1 METSIFD
8 IIGEQLTGKEI
19 KLYKYDWGENG
30 IKYYY
35 EEQDTYYSP
44 DAYLGF
50 KYVKIE
56 NVTLG
61 SINTSKGLKGLIAT
75 LILKK
80 NKFITISSIDIMFHS
95 DIELK
100 EKRD

>member
-1 METSIFD
+1 MKTSIFN
-8 IIGEQLTGKEI
+8 IIREQLTGKEI

-30 IKYYY
+30 IKYYS
-35 EEQDTYYSP
+35 EEQEAYYTPS
-44 DAYLGF
+44 AYLGF

-56 NVTLG
+56 SVAFGYLNL
-61 SINTSKGLKGLIAT
+61 SKGLNGLIAT

-80 NKFITISSIDIMFHS
+80 NKFITISSIDIMFNS

-100 EKRD
+100 EKED

>member
-1 METSIFD
+1 METSIFN
-8 IIGEQLTGKEI
+8 IIRNQLIGKEI

-35 EEQDTYYSP
+35 EEQEAYYNPS
-44 DAYLGF
+44 AYLGF

-56 NVTLG
+56 NLTLG
-61 SINTSKGLKGLIAT
+61 SLNPSKGLNGLIAT

-100 EKRD
+100 EKED